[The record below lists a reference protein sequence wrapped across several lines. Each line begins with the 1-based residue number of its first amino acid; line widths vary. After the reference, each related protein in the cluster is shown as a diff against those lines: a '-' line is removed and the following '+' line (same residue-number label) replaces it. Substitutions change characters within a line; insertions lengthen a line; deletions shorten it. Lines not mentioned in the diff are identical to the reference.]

1 MLELQFLD
9 ATVVVEGT
17 TADVSPSELIELELA
32 VVDGF
37 MIGRTTDTD
46 DYDAL
51 LGPSLGYIS
60 GEGGVY
66 SGILTSSDG
75 TPAAPGG
82 VTIVASTNGRA
93 TVAVVV
99 IVGEPDTLFG
109 SDTAQYIIRSAV
121 DAIVKSFDWGGS
133 I

>member
-1 MLELQFLD
+1 MLQLQFLD
-9 ATVVVEGT
+9 GTVVVQGA
-17 TADVSPSELIELELA
+17 TADVTPAELIERQLA
-32 VVDGF
+32 MVDGF
-37 MIGRTTDTD
+37 MIGRTKDTD

-75 TPAAPGG
+75 TPVAPGG
-82 VTIVASTNGRA
+82 VTIVASTNGRV
-93 TVAVVV
+93 TVAVVL

-109 SDTAQYIIRSAV
+109 SDTAQYVIRSAV
-121 DAIVKSFDWGGS
+121 DDIVKSFDWGGS